1 MRLDR
6 EARAKTSEID
16 EQNALV
22 RHIHSTVEELRS
34 VVREAE
40 QERVQLLGRVKGM
53 KAELKDVQKEKQT
66 VEWELEECIHSI
78 KKTQQ
83 ERIEYESKEEEQTKE
98 WEKTMQRKAKLRF
111 REFRQREELARKE
124 RMRQFE
130 KEDSDFD
137 SNLALLEK
145 RLQEKRGSSTISES
159 CSEASEK
166 TYSGLKRS
174 ESRLSE
180 GKLCEQD
187 VQTKK
192 SDKYTSTSESE
203 VDGKGKGVGKK
214 SSPRKKQMKGRK
226 KREVQMK
233 QSDCT
238 SMSESEKVSRPTSAR
253 MRPQK
258 YDGKGVLADFLS
270 QFEACRE
277 YNRWSDKEA
286 AFQLFSCC
294 QDDALNR
301 LTTDDVT
308 PRTCTYV
315 DLVEVLE
322 REFGP
327 RECKSSYIMELNQVK
342 QKPGESA
349 RELGNRIKKLASL
362 AFRGKDTNSKATR
375 EEMSLNSFTLA
386 LHNKDIRDVVFG
398 AESASLKQAIDK
410 AEFLESYHKRDEEIE
425 HAPVRRREKHVS
437 FVRKSG
443 VEQVDEKLSET
454 ECEELEERIV
464 QKVLSDIKVCTPIES
479 ARDVYEIPAVASRS
493 TGSYVR
499 PSQFHVNEIRI
510 PQTGSVTCYHC
521 GEPGHVRPNC
531 PFRSGGG
538 NENRKPQTGQ
548 VLCYQ
553 CGEPGHVR
561 PNCPYKSGKDSRPKV
576 LCMNCNSPGH
586 GWREC
591 GYPPLCF
598 VSHEEGHRSR
608 NCPKSGNEG
617 RLNHWPKGRPQTM
630 REGQRQPINQYQAP
644 LTQ

>member
-1 MRLDR
+1 
-6 EARAKTSEID
+6 
-16 EQNALV
+16 
-22 RHIHSTVEELRS
+22 
-34 VVREAE
+34 
-40 QERVQLLGRVKGM
+40 
-53 KAELKDVQKEKQT
+53 
-66 VEWELEECIHSI
+66 
-78 KKTQQ
+78 
-83 ERIEYESKEEEQTKE
+83 
-98 WEKTMQRKAKLRF
+98 
-111 REFRQREELARKE
+111 
-124 RMRQFE
+124 
-130 KEDSDFD
+130 
-137 SNLALLEK
+137 
-145 RLQEKRGSSTISES
+145 
-159 CSEASEK
+159 
-166 TYSGLKRS
+166 
-174 ESRLSE
+174 
-180 GKLCEQD
+180 
-187 VQTKK
+187 
-192 SDKYTSTSESE
+192 
-203 VDGKGKGVGKK
+203 
-214 SSPRKKQMKGRK
+214 
-226 KREVQMK
+226 
-233 QSDCT
+233 
-238 SMSESEKVSRPTSAR
+238 

-386 LHNKDIRDVVFG
+386 LHNKDIRDAVFG
-398 AESASLKQAIDK
+398 AEFASLKQAIDK
-410 AEFLESYHKRDEEIE
+410 AEFLESYHKRDEENE

-443 VEQVDEKLSET
+443 VEHVDEKLCET
-454 ECEELEERIV
+454 EGEELEERIV
-464 QKVLSDIKVCTPIES
+464 QKVLSDIKVRTLIES
-479 ARDVYEIPAVASRS
+479 ARDVYEIPAVASRP

-499 PSQFHVNEIRI
+499 PSQFHVNETRI

-561 PNCPYKSGKDSRPKV
+561 PNCPYKSGKDSRPKM

-598 VSHEEGHRSR
+598 VCHEEGHRSR

-617 RLNHWPKGRPQTM
+617 RLNHWSKGRPQTM